1 MLTAASHHRGKPA
14 RTSEVSESRVTGV
27 RVAVNP
33 EGGIALLEFRA
44 AGDGNV
50 TGDDSASFTFY
61 SFNSAGYNDPLK
73 RDPLLNA
80 GIRWSLRPETMAEF
94 DGDENPE
101 DIEISASDATFSKD
115 LEPEYLALSSDGR
128 TVYVGLQEN
137 CAIAIFDL
145 VDKEFK
151 DIKALQPK

>member
-1 MLTAASHHRGKPA
+1 MLTSHDRGKPA
-14 RTSEVSESRVTGV
+14 RTTSEVSESRVTGV

-33 EGGIALLEFRA
+33 EGGIAVLEFRA
-44 AGDGNV
+44 AGDGNI
-50 TGDDSASFTFY
+50 TGDDDASFTFY
-61 SFNSAGYNDPLK
+61 SFKDAGYNDPLK
-73 RDPLLNA
+73 RDPLLEA
-80 GIRWSLRPETMAEF
+80 GVRWSLRPETMAEF
-94 DGDENPE
+94 EDDKNPAN
-101 DIEISASDATFSKD
+101 IEISASDATFSKD

-151 DIKALQPK
+151 DMKALQPK